1 MRKLFWFFLL
11 QIILI
16 STTVSAQK
24 SAIYTYDLK
33 DFDKAVAL
41 YNDKQYASAQHIFE
55 YIKDN
60 AQTEEVKS
68 DCAYYIANCAIRT
81 NQPNADALMEKFVT
95 DYPTSTKQ
103 NQAYIEVAQ
112 FFFEQGNYPK
122 ALLWFDKVDE
132 SYMSKSD
139 SDKFNF
145 QKGYSYF
152 TAKKKKEA
160 TTYFNK
166 VVNSPEFGS
175 QAKYY
180 LGFMAYEGDDYKEAT
195 KYFDEV
201 SGEEKYKEKL
211 SYYQADMNFKLG
223 NFQKAID
230 LGQKAMAKSNE
241 LEKSELNKIIGES
254 YFNLKQY
261 GKAIPFLEQYEGK
274 KGKWNNTD
282 FYQLGYAYYEQKEY
296 EKAISQFNKII
307 EGKDFVA
314 QNAYYHLGLSYL
326 NTGKKQE
333 ALNAFKNASE
343 MEFNG
348 QIQEDAALN
357 YAKLSYEIGNAYQTV
372 PGILLDFLKKYPN
385 NSNRAEVEKLLVDSY
400 ISSKNYKEALVLL
413 EKNKSAENKAAYQK
427 VLFYRGLELYNESNY
442 AEAGRMFKS
451 AISEQKTPEFTA
463 RATFWKAET
472 EYLSDDFQ
480 NALLSYKQFAGQAAA
495 KSTDEYKNINYN
507 IGYTYFK
514 LKEYDQAAN
523 SFQAQI
529 DTAPSDKSRLN
540 DSYLRL
546 GDCRFVT
553 SKYSA
558 ANEAY
563 AKAIA
568 AKGVDADYAQFQ
580 KAISYGFMSKNDK
593 KVEELNNFLQMYKK
607 SEYRDDALYE
617 LGNTYVAEKKNDQ
630 AIKTYDQLISEYKN
644 GSFTSKSILRQGLIY
659 YNSDRDDQALVKFK
673 KVAAE
678 FPKTPE
684 ALEAVSTA
692 RLIYVDSGKVDEYA
706 TWVRTLDFVSV
717 TDAELDND
725 TYDAAFKQ
733 YSQNN
738 GKQAITGFTGY
749 VSKFPSGLHTLE
761 ANFYLAQ
768 LLYTEGSEVKSTSNY
783 QYVVDQPRS
792 EFTEQSLNKLAQ
804 IYLKAKDCD
813 KAIPVLVRLDNES
826 DSPQNKN
833 FAQANLMK
841 CYYDKKDYDNSVISA
856 DKVLQNPKADAN
868 VKADAQI
875 IVARA
880 AMQTGDE
887 DKAKTAYAKLAST
900 SKGELAAEALY
911 YDAYFKTKE
920 GKFDASNVSVQ
931 KLAKNY
937 SGYKYYGAKSL
948 VLMAKNFYGLK
959 DSYQATYI
967 LDNVINNFTDFPDV
981 VEEAKKELSA
991 IKLEESKTNSSITK

>member
-1 MRKLFWFFLL
+1 MRKFSWFFLF

-33 DFDKAVAL
+33 DFDKALTL
-41 YNDKQYASAQHIFE
+41 YNDKQYASAQLIFE
-55 YIKDN
+55 HVKNN
-60 AQTEEVKS
+60 ATTEEVQS

-81 NQPNADALMEKFVT
+81 NKANADALMEKFVN

-112 FFFEQGNYPK
+112 FYFEQGNYPK
-122 ALLWFDKVDE
+122 ALQWFDKVDE

-152 TAKKKKEA
+152 NAKKKKEA

-230 LGQKAMAKSNE
+230 LGQTAMAKSNAI
-241 LEKSELNKIIGES
+241 EKSELNKIIGES

-343 MEFNG
+343 MEFNA
-348 QIQEDAALN
+348 QIQEDGALN

-385 NSNRAEVEKLLVDSY
+385 NSSKSEVEKLLVDSY
-400 ISSKNYKEALVLL
+400 ISSKNYKEALILL

-442 AEAGRMFKS
+442 SEAGKMFKS
-451 AISEQKTPEFTA
+451 AVSEQKTPEFTA

-472 EYLSDDFQ
+472 EYVTDDFQ
-480 NALLSYKQFAGQAAA
+480 NALLSYKQFAGLAAA

-529 DTAPSDKSRLN
+529 DNSKEDKVRLN

-546 GDCRFVT
+546 GDCRFV
-553 SKYSA
+553 SAKYA
-558 ANEAY
+558 QANEAY
-563 AKAIA
+563 AKAIE

-593 KVEELNNFLQMYKK
+593 KVDELNNFLQMYKK

-644 GSFTSKSILRQGLIY
+644 GSFTSKSILKQGLIY
-659 YNSDRDDQALVKFK
+659 YNSDRDEQALVKFK

-738 GKQAITGFTGY
+738 SKLAITGFMGY
-749 VSKFPSGLHTLE
+749 VNKFPSGMHSLE

-768 LLYTEGSEVKSTSNY
+768 LYYAEGSETKSVPNY
-783 QYVVDQPRS
+783 QYAIDQPRN
-792 EFTEQSLNKLAQ
+792 EFTEQSLNRLAQ
-804 IYLKAKDCD
+804 IFLKAKDCD
-813 KAIPVLVRLDNES
+813 KSIPVLTRLENEA
-826 DSPQNKN
+826 DFPQNKN

-841 CYYDKKDYDNSVISA
+841 CYYDKKDYSNSVIFA
-856 DKVLQNPKADAN
+856 DKVLQNPKADVN

-887 DKAKTAYAKLAST
+887 DKAKSAYAKLSAT

-937 SGYKYYGAKSL
+937 SAYKYYGAKSL

-967 LDNVINNFTDFPDV
+967 LDNVINNFTDYPDV

-991 IKLEESKTNSSITK
+991 IKLEESKTNSSINK

>member
-1 MRKLFWFFLL
+1 MRKLPWFFLL
-11 QIILI
+11 PIILF
-16 STTVSAQK
+16 STIVSAQK

-33 DFDKAVAL
+33 DFDKALAL
-41 YNDKQYASAQHIFE
+41 YNDKQYASAQLIFE
-55 YIKDN
+55 YVKNN
-60 AQTEEVKS
+60 ATTEEVQS

-81 NQPNADALMEKFVT
+81 NKVNADALMEKFVH

-112 FFFEQGNYPK
+112 YFFEQGNYPK
-122 ALLWFDKVDE
+122 ALQWFDKVDE

-152 TAKKKKEA
+152 SAKKKKEA

-166 VVNSPEFGS
+166 VVNSADFGS

-223 NFQKAID
+223 SFQKAID
-230 LGQKAMAKSNE
+230 LGQKAMSKSND

-261 GKAIPFLEQYEGK
+261 GKAIPFLEQYAGK

-314 QNAYYHLGLSYL
+314 QNAYYHLGLAYL

-343 MEFNG
+343 MDFNA

-385 NSNRAEVEKLLVDSY
+385 NSSRSEVEKLLVDSY
-400 ISSKNYKEALVLL
+400 ISSKNYKEALSLL
-413 EKNKSAENKAAYQK
+413 EKNRSAENKAAYQK
-427 VLFYRGLELYNESNY
+427 VLFYRGVELYNESNY
-442 AEAGRMFKS
+442 PEAGKMFKN
-451 AISEQKTPEFTA
+451 AVSEQKTPEFTA

-472 EYLSDDFQ
+472 EYMTDDFQ
-480 NALLSYKQFAGQAAA
+480 NALLSYKQFAGLAAA
-495 KSTDEYKNINYN
+495 KTTNEYKNINYN
-507 IGYTYFK
+507 IGYAYFK
-514 LKEYDQAAN
+514 QKEYDQAGN

-529 DTAPSDKSRLN
+529 DNSKEDKVRLN

-546 GDCRFVT
+546 GDCRFVS

-563 AKAIA
+563 SKAIE

-593 KVEELNNFLQMYKK
+593 KAEELSHFLQMYKK
-607 SEYRDDALYE
+607 SSYRDDALYE
-617 LGNTYVAEKKNDQ
+617 LGNTYVTEKKNDQ
-630 AIKTYDQLISEYKN
+630 ALKTYDQLISEFKN
-644 GSFTSKSILRQGLIY
+644 GSFTSKAILKQGLIY

-706 TWVRTLDFVSV
+706 TWVRTLDFVAV

-738 GKQAITGFTGY
+738 SKQAITGFTAY
-749 VSKFPSGLHTLE
+749 VSKFSKGMHALE

-768 LLYTEGSEVKSTSNY
+768 LYFAEGSETKSVANY
-783 QYVVDQPRS
+783 QYVTDQPRS
-792 EFTEQSLNKLAQ
+792 EFTEQSLSRLAQ
-804 IYLKAKDCD
+804 IFLKAKDCD
-813 KAIPVLVRLDNES
+813 QSIPVLVRLENEA
-826 DSPQNKN
+826 DFPQNKN

-841 CYYDKKDYDNSVISA
+841 CYYDKKDYDNAVVYA
-856 DKVLQNPKADAN
+856 DKVLQNTKADAN

-880 AMQTGDE
+880 AMQTGNE
-887 DKAKTAYAKLAST
+887 DKAKTAYAKLSAT

-920 GKFDASNVSVQ
+920 GKFEASNGSVQ

-937 SGYKYYGAKSL
+937 SAYKYYGAKSL

-967 LDNVINNFTDFPDV
+967 LDNVINNFTDYPDV
-981 VEEAKKELSA
+981 VEEAKTELSA
-991 IKLEESKTNSSITK
+991 IKLEEAKTNSSINK

>member
-1 MRKLFWFFLL
+1 MRKLSWFFLL

-33 DFDKAVAL
+33 DFDKALAL

-55 YIKDN
+55 YVKN
-60 AQTEEVKS
+60 HATTEEVQS

-81 NQPNADALMEKFVT
+81 NQANADALMEKFVS

-122 ALLWFDKVDE
+122 ALQWFDKVDE
-132 SYMSKSD
+132 SYMSKAD

-152 TAKKKKEA
+152 NAKKKKEA

-261 GKAIPFLEQYEGK
+261 GKAIPFLEQYAGK

-343 MEFNG
+343 MEFNA

-385 NSNRAEVEKLLVDSY
+385 NSSKAEVEKLLVDSY
-400 ISSKNYKEALVLL
+400 ISSKNYKEALILL
-413 EKNKSAENKAAYQK
+413 EKNRSAENKAAYQK

-442 AEAGRMFKS
+442 AEAGKMFKS
-451 AISEQKTPEFTA
+451 AVSEQKTPEFTA

-472 EYLSDDFQ
+472 EYLSEDFQ
-480 NALLSYKQFAGQAAA
+480 NALLTYKQFAGQAAA
-495 KSTDEYKNINYN
+495 KSTEEYKNINYN

-529 DTAPSDKSRLN
+529 DNAPADKSRLN

-617 LGNTYVAEKKNDQ
+617 LANTYVAEKKNDQ

-644 GSFTSKSILRQGLIY
+644 GSFTSKSILKQGLIY
-659 YNSDRDDQALVKFK
+659 YNSDRDEQALVKFK

-738 GKQAITGFTGY
+738 SKQAITGFSGY
-749 VSKFPSGLHTLE
+749 VSKFPSGLHALE

-768 LLYTEGSEVKSTSNY
+768 LLYAEGSEVKSIASY
-783 QYVVDQPRS
+783 QYVIDQPRN

-813 KAIPVLVRLDNES
+813 KSIPVLVRLENES
-826 DSPQNKN
+826 DSAQNKN

-841 CYYDKKDYDNSVISA
+841 CYYDKKDYNNAVISA

-887 DKAKTAYAKLAST
+887 DKAKTAYAKLSTT

-911 YDAYFKTKE
+911 YDA
-920 GKFDASNVSVQ
+920 
-931 KLAKNY
+931 
-937 SGYKYYGAKSL
+937 
-948 VLMAKNFYGLK
+948 
-959 DSYQATYI
+959 
-967 LDNVINNFTDFPDV
+967 
-981 VEEAKKELSA
+981 
-991 IKLEESKTNSSITK
+991 

>member
-1 MRKLFWFFLL
+1 MRKLSWFFLL
-11 QIILI
+11 PIILF
-16 STTVSAQK
+16 STIVSAQK

-33 DFDKAVAL
+33 DFDKALAL
-41 YNDKQYASAQHIFE
+41 YNDKQYASAQLIFE
-55 YIKDN
+55 HVKNN
-60 AQTEEVKS
+60 ATTEEVQS

-81 NQPNADALMEKFVT
+81 NKANADALMEKFVN

-122 ALLWFDKVDE
+122 ALQWFDKVDE

-152 TAKKKKEA
+152 SAKKKKEA
-160 TTYFNK
+160 VTYFNK

-230 LGQKAMAKSNE
+230 LGQTAMAKSNA

-261 GKAIPFLEQYEGK
+261 GKAIPFLEQYAGK

-282 FYQLGYAYYEQKEY
+282 FYQLGYAYYEQKDF

-343 MEFNG
+343 MDFNA

-357 YAKLSYEIGNAYQTV
+357 YAKVSYDIGNAYQTV
-372 PGILLDFLKKYPN
+372 PGVLLDFLKKYPN
-385 NSNRAEVEKLLVDSY
+385 NSSRSEIEKLLVDSY
-400 ISSKNYKEALVLL
+400 ISTKNYKEALSLL
-413 EKNKSAENKAAYQK
+413 EKNRSAENKAAYQK
-427 VLFYRGLELYNESNY
+427 VLFYRGVELFNESNY
-442 AEAGRMFKS
+442 TEAGKMFKN

-472 EYLSDDFQ
+472 EYVSDDFS
-480 NALLSYKQFAGQAAA
+480 NALLTYKQFAGLAAA
-495 KSTDEYKNINYN
+495 KTTDEYKNINYN

-514 LKEYDQAAN
+514 LKEYDQAGN

-529 DTAPSDKSRLN
+529 DNSKEDKVRLN

-546 GDCRFVT
+546 GDCRFVNA
-553 SKYSA
+553 KYSA

-563 AKAIA
+563 AKAIE

-593 KVEELNNFLQMYKK
+593 KVDELNNFLQMYKK
-607 SEYRDDALYE
+607 SSYRDDALYE

-644 GSFTSKSILRQGLIY
+644 GSFTSKAILKQGLIY

-706 TWVRTLDFVSV
+706 TWVRTLDFVAV

-725 TYDAAFKQ
+725 TYDAAYKQ

-738 GKQAITGFTGY
+738 SKQAITGFTGY
-749 VSKFPSGLHTLE
+749 INKFPKGMHALE

-768 LLYTEGSEVKSTSNY
+768 LSYAEGSETKSVANY
-783 QYVVDQPRS
+783 QYVTDQPRN
-792 EFTEQSLNKLAQ
+792 EFTEQSLTRLGQ

-813 KAIPVLVRLDNES
+813 KSIPVLTRLENEA
-826 DSPQNKN
+826 DFPQNKS

-841 CYYDKKDYDNSVISA
+841 CYYDKKDYDNSVIFA

-875 IVARA
+875 IVAHA

-887 DKAKTAYAKLAST
+887 DKAKAAYAKLSAT

-937 SGYKYYGAKSL
+937 SAYKYYGAKSL

-967 LDNVINNFTDFPDV
+967 LDNVINNFTDYQDV

>member
-1 MRKLFWFFLL
+1 MPITL
-11 QIILI
+11 
-16 STTVSAQK
+16 
-24 SAIYTYDLK
+24 
-33 DFDKAVAL
+33 
-41 YNDKQYASAQHIFE
+41 
-55 YIKDN
+55 
-60 AQTEEVKS
+60 
-68 DCAYYIANCAIRT
+68 
-81 NQPNADALMEKFVT
+81 
-95 DYPTSTKQ
+95 
-103 NQAYIEVAQ
+103 
-112 FFFEQGNYPK
+112 
-122 ALLWFDKVDE
+122 
-132 SYMSKSD
+132 
-139 SDKFNF
+139 
-145 QKGYSYF
+145 
-152 TAKKKKEA
+152 
-160 TTYFNK
+160 
-166 VVNSPEFGS
+166 
-175 QAKYY
+175 
-180 LGFMAYEGDDYKEAT
+180 
-195 KYFDEV
+195 
-201 SGEEKYKEKL
+201 
-211 SYYQADMNFKLG
+211 NFK
-223 NFQKAID
+223 
-230 LGQKAMAKSNE
+230 
-241 LEKSELNKIIGES
+241 
-254 YFNLKQY
+254 
-261 GKAIPFLEQYEGK
+261 
-274 KGKWNNTD
+274 
-282 FYQLGYAYYEQKEY
+282 
-296 EKAISQFNKII
+296 
-307 EGKDFVA
+307 
-314 QNAYYHLGLSYL
+314 
-326 NTGKKQE
+326 
-333 ALNAFKNASE
+333 
-343 MEFNG
+343 
-348 QIQEDAALN
+348 
-357 YAKLSYEIGNAYQTV
+357 
-372 PGILLDFLKKYPN
+372 
-385 NSNRAEVEKLLVDSY
+385 
-400 ISSKNYKEALVLL
+400 
-413 EKNKSAENKAAYQK
+413 
-427 VLFYRGLELYNESNY
+427 
-442 AEAGRMFKS
+442 
-451 AISEQKTPEFTA
+451 
-463 RATFWKAET
+463 
-472 EYLSDDFQ
+472 
-480 NALLSYKQFAGQAAA
+480 
-495 KSTDEYKNINYN
+495 
-507 IGYTYFK
+507 
-514 LKEYDQAAN
+514 
-523 SFQAQI
+523 
-529 DTAPSDKSRLN
+529 
-540 DSYLRL
+540 
-546 GDCRFVT
+546 
-553 SKYSA
+553 
-558 ANEAY
+558 
-563 AKAIA
+563 
-568 AKGVDADYAQFQ
+568 

-644 GSFTSKSILRQGLIY
+644 GSFTSKSILKQGLIY
-659 YNSDRDDQALVKFK
+659 YNSDRDEQALVKFK

-738 GKQAITGFTGY
+738 SKQAITGFTGY
-749 VSKFPSGLHTLE
+749 ISKFSSGLHALE

-768 LLYTEGSEVKSTSNY
+768 LLYAEGSEVKSVASY
-783 QYVVDQPRS
+783 QYVIDQPRN
-792 EFTEQSLNKLAQ
+792 EFTEQSLNRLAQ

-813 KAIPVLVRLDNES
+813 KSIPVLVRLENEA
-826 DSPQNKN
+826 DFPQNKN

>member
-1 MRKLFWFFLL
+1 MHKLSWLFLMPFVFF
-11 QIILI
+11 
-16 STTVSAQK
+16 SAMVSAQK
-24 SAIYTYDLK
+24 SAIYTYELK
-33 DFDKAVAL
+33 DFDKALAL

-55 YIKDN
+55 SVKN
-60 AQTEEVKS
+60 QAVTEEVKS

-81 NQPNADALMEKFVT
+81 NQANADELMEKFVE

-103 NQAYIEVAQ
+103 NQAYIEVAH

-122 ALLWFDKVDE
+122 ALQWFDRVDE
-132 SYMSKSD
+132 SYMSRSD
-139 SDKFNF
+139 LDKFNF

-152 TAKKKKEA
+152 NAKKKNEA
-160 TTYFNK
+160 SVYFNK

-211 SYYQADMNFKLG
+211 SYFQADMNFKLG

-230 LGQKAMAKSNE
+230 LGQAAMAKSNA

-261 GKAIPFLEQYEGK
+261 GKAIPFLELYSGK

-282 FYQLGYAYYEQKEY
+282 FYQLGYAYYQQKEY

-314 QNAYYHLGLSYL
+314 QNAYYHLGLAYL

-343 MEFNG
+343 MDFNA

-357 YAKLSYEIGNAYQTV
+357 YAKLSYEIGNAYQTI

-385 NSNRAEVEKLLVDSY
+385 NSSRSEIEKLLVDSY
-400 ISSKNYKEALVLL
+400 ISSKNYKEALALL
-413 EKNKSAENKAAYQK
+413 EKNRTPENKLAYQK
-427 VLFYRGLELYNESNY
+427 VLYYRGVELYNESNY
-442 AEAGRMFKS
+442 SEALKMFSS
-451 AISEQKTPEFTA
+451 AAKEQKDADFTA
-463 RATFWKAET
+463 RATFWKAES
-472 EYLSDDFQ
+472 EYVTDDFQ
-480 NALLSYKQFAGQAAA
+480 NALLSYKQFAGSAGA
-495 KSTDEYKNINYN
+495 KTTDEYKNINYN

-514 LKEYDQAAN
+514 LKEYEQAAN

-529 DTAPSDKSRLN
+529 DNSKGDKIRLN

-546 GDCRFVT
+546 ADCRFVT
-553 SKYSA
+553 SKYSQA
-558 ANEAY
+558 MEAY
-563 AKAIA
+563 SKVMASKS
-568 AKGVDADYAQFQ
+568 VDADYAQFQ
-580 KAISYGFMSKNDK
+580 KALSYGFISRNDK
-593 KVEELNNFLQMYKK
+593 KIDELKNFLLMYKK
-607 SEYRDDALYE
+607 SEYRDDVLFE
-617 LGNTYVAEKKNDQ
+617 LANTYVVDKKNDL

-659 YNSDRDDQALVKFK
+659 YNSDRNELALVKFK
-673 KVAAE
+673 KVTAE

-706 TWVRTLDFVSV
+706 AWVRTLDFVSV
-717 TDAELDND
+717 TDVDLDND
-725 TYDAAFKQ
+725 TYEAAFKQ

-738 GKQAITGFTGY
+738 SKQAISGFTGY
-749 VSKFPSGLHTLE
+749 VSTFPSGMHSLQ

-768 LLYTEGSEVKSTSNY
+768 LLYAEGSETKAIPNY
-783 QYVVDQPRS
+783 QYVTVQPRN
-792 EFTEQSLNKLAQ
+792 EFTEQSLTRLSQ

-813 KAIPVLVRLDNES
+813 KTIPVLQRLENEA
-826 DSPQNKN
+826 DYPQNKS

-841 CYYDKKDYDNSVISA
+841 CYYDKKDYNNSVLYA
-856 DKVLQNPKADAN
+856 DKILESAKADSN
-868 VKADAQI
+868 VKSDAQI

-887 DKAKTAYAKLAST
+887 EKAKAAYAKLSTT

-920 GKFDASNVSVQ
+920 GKFDASNTAVQ

-967 LDNVINNFTDFPDV
+967 LDNVINNFADYPDV

>member
-1 MRKLFWFFLL
+1 MRKFSWFFLL

-16 STTVSAQK
+16 SATVSAQK

-33 DFDKAVAL
+33 DFDKALAL
-41 YNDKQYASAQHIFE
+41 YNDKQYASAQLIFQSV
-55 YIKDN
+55 KNN
-60 AQTEEVKS
+60 ATTEEVQA

-81 NQPNADALMEKFVT
+81 NKPNADALMEKFVE

-112 FFFEQGNYPK
+112 YFFEQGNYPK
-122 ALLWFDKVDE
+122 ALQWFDKVDE
-132 SYMSKSD
+132 SYMSKAD

-166 VVNSPEFGS
+166 VVNSPVYGS

-211 SYYQADMNFKLG
+211 SYFQADMNFKLG

-230 LGQKAMAKSNE
+230 LGQAAMSKSNE

-261 GKAIPFLEQYEGK
+261 GKAIPYLEQYAGR

-296 EKAISQFNKII
+296 DKAISQFNKII

-314 QNAYYHLGLSYL
+314 QNAYYHLGLAYL

-343 MEFNG
+343 MDFNA

-372 PGILLDFLKKYPN
+372 PGVLLDFLKKYPN
-385 NSNRAEVEKLLVDSY
+385 NSSRAEVEKLLVDSY
-400 ISSKNYKEALVLL
+400 ISSKNYKEALALL
-413 EKNKSAENKAAYQK
+413 EKNRSAENKAAYQK

-442 AEAGRMFKS
+442 TEAGKMFKS
-451 AISEQKTPEFTA
+451 AVSEQKTPEFTA

-472 EYLSDDFQ
+472 EYVTDDFQ
-480 NALLSYKQFAGQAAA
+480 NALLSYKQFAGMAAA
-495 KSTDEYKNINYN
+495 KTTDEYKNINYN

-514 LKEYDQAAN
+514 LKEYDQAGN

-529 DTAPSDKSRLN
+529 DNAKGDKVRLN

-546 GDCRFVT
+546 GDCRFV
-553 SKYSA
+553 SAKYTQ

-563 AKAIA
+563 AKAIEA
-568 AKGVDADYAQFQ
+568 RGDDADYAQFQ
-580 KAISYGFMSKNDK
+580 KAISYGFMSKNEQK
-593 KVEELNNFLQMYKK
+593 ISELNNFLQMYKK

-617 LGNTYVAEKKNDQ
+617 LGNTYVAEKKNDL

-644 GSFTSKSILRQGLIY
+644 GLFSSRAILKQGLIY

-706 TWVRTLDFVSV
+706 TWVRTLDFVAV

-738 GKQAITGFTGY
+738 NKQAITGFAGY
-749 VSKFPSGLHTLE
+749 VSKFPAGLHALE

-768 LLYTEGSEVKSTSNY
+768 LTYAEGSETKSVANY
-783 QYVVDQPRS
+783 QYVIAQPRN
-792 EFTEQSLNKLAQ
+792 EFTDQSLTKLAQ
-804 IYLKAKDCD
+804 IFLKAKDCD
-813 KAIPVLVRLDNES
+813 KAIPVLTRLENEA
-826 DSPQNKN
+826 DSPSNKS

-841 CYYDKKDYDNSVISA
+841 CYYDKKDYDNSVTYA
-856 DKVLQNPKADAN
+856 DKVLQNAKADAN

-880 AMQTGDE
+880 AMQTGNE
-887 DKAKTAYAKLAST
+887 EKAKTAYAKLLTT

-937 SGYKYYGAKSL
+937 SAYKYYGAKSL

-967 LDNVINNFTDFPDV
+967 LDNVINNFTDYPDV

>member
-1 MRKLFWFFLL
+1 MRKLSWFFLIPFVL
-11 QIILI
+11 F
-16 STTVSAQK
+16 SAMVSAQK

-33 DFDKAVAL
+33 DFDKALAL

-55 YIKDN
+55 YVKN
-60 AQTEEVKS
+60 QAATEEVKS

-81 NQPNADALMEKFVT
+81 NQVNADELMEKFVE

-103 NQAYIEVAQ
+103 NQAYIEVAH

-122 ALLWFDKVDE
+122 ALQWFDRVDE
-132 SYMSKSD
+132 SYMSRSD
-139 SDKFNF
+139 QDKFNF

-152 TAKKKKEA
+152 NAKKQKEA
-160 TTYFNK
+160 TIYFNK

-211 SYYQADMNFKLG
+211 SYFQADMNFKLG
-223 NFQKAID
+223 SFQKAID
-230 LGQKAMAKSNE
+230 LGQAAMAKSNA

-261 GKAIPFLEQYEGK
+261 GKAIPYLEQYAGR

-314 QNAYYHLGLSYL
+314 QNAYYHLGLAYL

-343 MEFNG
+343 MNFNA

-357 YAKLSYEIGNAYQTV
+357 YAKLSYEIGNQYQTV

-385 NSNRAEVEKLLVDSY
+385 NSSRAEVEKLLVDSY

-413 EKNKSAENKAAYQK
+413 EKNRTPENKLAYQK
-427 VLFYRGLELYNESNY
+427 VLFYRGVELYNESNY
-442 AEAGRMFKS
+442 AEALKMFTGAVK
-451 AISEQKTPEFTA
+451 EQKDPDFTA
-463 RATFWKAET
+463 RATFWKAES
-472 EYLSDDFQ
+472 EYVTDDFQ
-480 NALLSYKQFAGQAAA
+480 NALLSYRQFTGLDTA
-495 KSTDEYKNINYN
+495 KTTEEYKNINYN

-529 DTAPSDKSRLN
+529 DNSKTDKIRLN

-553 SKYSA
+553 SKYSQA
-558 ANEAY
+558 MEAY
-563 AKAIA
+563 TKVMDT
-568 AKGVDADYAQFQ
+568 KGVDADYAQFQ
-580 KAISYGFMSKNDK
+580 KALSYGFISRKDK
-593 KVEELNNFLQMYKK
+593 KIDELKNFLLMYKK
-607 SEYRDDALYE
+607 SEYRDDVLFE
-617 LGNTYVAEKKNDQ
+617 LANTYVADKKDDL

-659 YNSDRDDQALVKFK
+659 YNSDRNELALVKLK

-717 TDAELDND
+717 TDVDLDND
-725 TYDAAFKQ
+725 TYEAAFKQ
-733 YSQNN
+733 YSENN
-738 GKQAITGFTGY
+738 NKQAIGGFTGY
-749 VSKFPSGLHTLE
+749 VSKFPSGMHSLN

-768 LLYTEGSEVKSTSNY
+768 LLYAEGSEAKSVVNY
-783 QYVVDQPRS
+783 QYVIDQPRN
-792 EFTEQSLNKLAQ
+792 EFTEQALTRLSQ
-804 IYLKAKDCD
+804 IFLKVKDCD
-813 KAIPVLVRLDNES
+813 NSIPVMVRLENEA
-826 DSPQNKN
+826 DYPQNKS

-841 CYYDKKDYDNSVISA
+841 CYYDKKDYDKSVVYA
-856 DKVLQNPKADAN
+856 DKVLGNAKSDAN
-868 VKADAQI
+868 VKSDAQI

-880 AMQTGDE
+880 AMQTGNQ
-887 DKAKTAYAKLAST
+887 DKAKAAYAKLSTT

-920 GKFDASNVSVQ
+920 GKYDASNAVVQ

-967 LDNVINNFTDFPDV
+967 LDNVINNFTDYPDV
-981 VEEAKKELSA
+981 VEEAKRELSA

>member
-1 MRKLFWFFLL
+1 MRKLSWFFLF

-16 STTVSAQK
+16 STTISAQK

-33 DFDKAVAL
+33 DFDKALAL

-55 YIKDN
+55 YVKN
-60 AQTEEVKS
+60 HAETEEVKS

-81 NQPNADALMEKFVT
+81 NQVNADELMAKFVD

-112 FFFEQGNYPK
+112 YFFEQGNYPK
-122 ALLWFDKVDE
+122 ALQWFDKVDE

-166 VVNSPEFGS
+166 VVNSPVFGS

-241 LEKSELNKIIGES
+241 IEKSELNKIIGES

-261 GKAIPFLEQYEGK
+261 DKVIPFLEQYAGK
-274 KGKWNNTD
+274 KGKWSNTD
-282 FYQLGYAYYEQKEY
+282 FYQLGYAYYEQKNY

-343 MEFNG
+343 MDFNA

-357 YAKLSYEIGNAYQTV
+357 YAKVSYDIGNAYQTV
-372 PGILLDFLKKYPN
+372 PGVLLDFLKKYPN
-385 NSNRAEVEKLLVDSY
+385 NSSRAEVEKLLVDSY
-400 ISSKNYKEALVLL
+400 ISTKNYKEALALL
-413 EKNKSAENKAAYQK
+413 EKNRTAENKAAYQK
-427 VLFYRGLELYNESNY
+427 VLFYRGVELFNESNY
-442 AEAGRMFKS
+442 AEAAKMFKN

-472 EYLSDDFQ
+472 EYVTDDFQ
-480 NALLSYKQFAGQAAA
+480 NALLTYKQFAGLAAA
-495 KSTDEYKNINYN
+495 KSTAEYKNINYN

-529 DTAPSDKSRLN
+529 DNSKEDKVRLN

-546 GDCRFVT
+546 GDSRFVT
-553 SKYSA
+553 SKYA
-558 ANEAY
+558 QANEAY
-563 AKAIA
+563 GKAID

-580 KAISYGFMSKNDK
+580 KALSYGFMSKNDQK
-593 KVEELNNFLQMYKK
+593 IAELNNFLKMYKK

-617 LGNTYVAEKKNDQ
+617 LGNTYVADKKNDL
-630 AIKTYDQLISEYKN
+630 AIKTFDQLISEYKN
-644 GSFTSKSILRQGLIY
+644 GSFTSKSILKQGLIY
-659 YNSDRDDQALVKFK
+659 YNSDRDEQALTKFK

-717 TDAELDND
+717 SDAELDND

-733 YSQNN
+733 YSQSNN
-738 GKQAITGFTGY
+738 KAAITGFAGY
-749 VSKFPSGLHTLE
+749 VSKFPTGLHALE

-768 LLYTEGSEVKSTSNY
+768 LTYAEGSETKAATNY
-783 QYVVDQPRS
+783 QYVIDQPRS
-792 EFTEQSLNKLAQ
+792 EFTEQSLSRLAQ

-813 KAIPVLVRLDNES
+813 KSIPVLVRLENEA
-826 DSPQNKN
+826 DFPQNKS

-841 CYYDKKDYDNSVISA
+841 CYYDKKDYNNSVVYA
-856 DKVLQNPKADAN
+856 DKVLQNAKADAN

-887 DKAKTAYAKLAST
+887 EKAKTAYAKLSAT

-937 SGYKYYGAKSL
+937 SAYKYYGAKGL

-991 IKLEESKTNSSITK
+991 IKMEESKTNSSINK

>member
-1 MRKLFWFFLL
+1 MRKLSWFFLL
-11 QIILI
+11 QIVLF
-16 STTVSAQK
+16 STIVSAQK

-33 DFDKAVAL
+33 DFDKALAL

-55 YIKDN
+55 YVKNN
-60 AQTEEVKS
+60 ATTEEVKS

-81 NQPNADALMEKFVT
+81 NQPNADALMEKFVEE
-95 DYPTSTKQ
+95 YPTSTKQ
-103 NQAYIEVAQ
+103 NQAYIEVAH

-122 ALLWFDKVDE
+122 ALQWFDKVDE

-139 SDKFNF
+139 LDKFNF

-152 TAKKKKEA
+152 NAKKKNEA

-211 SYYQADMNFKLG
+211 SYFQADMNFKLG

-230 LGQKAMAKSNE
+230 LGQAAMSKSNE

-261 GKAIPFLEQYEGK
+261 GKAIPYLEQYAGR

-343 MEFNG
+343 MDFNA

-357 YAKLSYEIGNAYQTV
+357 YAKLSYDIGNAYQTV

-385 NSNRAEVEKLLVDSY
+385 NSSRSEVEKLLVDSY

-413 EKNKSAENKAAYQK
+413 EKNRTPENKLAYQK
-427 VLFYRGLELYNESNY
+427 VLFYRGLELYNDTNY
-442 AEAGRMFKS
+442 TEALKMFNS
-451 AISEQKTPEFTA
+451 AVKEQKDPDFTA
-463 RATFWKAET
+463 RATFWKAES
-472 EYLSDDFQ
+472 EYVTDDFQ
-480 NALLSYKQFAGQAAA
+480 SALISYKQFAGLAAA
-495 KSTDEYKNINYN
+495 KATDEYKNINYN
-507 IGYTYFK
+507 IAYTYFK
-514 LKEYDQAAN
+514 LKEYDQAGN
-523 SFQAQI
+523 YFQAQI
-529 DTAPSDKSRLN
+529 DNSKQDKARLN

-546 GDCRFVT
+546 GDCRFVNA
-553 SKYSA
+553 KYGPA
-558 ANEAY
+558 MEAY
-563 AKAIA
+563 AKAMDT
-568 AKGVDADYAQFQ
+568 KGVDADYAQYQ
-580 KAISYGFMSKNDK
+580 KALSYGFMSRNDK
-593 KVEELNNFLQMYKK
+593 KTEELNNFLQMYKK
-607 SEYRDDALYE
+607 SSYRDDALYE
-617 LGNTYVAEKKNDQ
+617 LGNTYVAQKKNDQ
-630 AIKTYDQLISEYKN
+630 AIKTYDQLIAEYKN
-644 GSFTSKSILRQGLIY
+644 GPFTSKSILKQGLIY
-659 YNSDRDDQALVKFK
+659 YNTDRDDQALVKFK

-706 TWVRTLDFVSV
+706 SWVRTLDFVAV

-725 TYDAAFKQ
+725 TYEGAFKQ

-738 GKQAITGFTGY
+738 SKVAITGFTGY
-749 VSKFPSGLHTLE
+749 ISKFPTGIHALE
-761 ANFYLAQ
+761 ANYYLAQ
-768 LLYTEGSEVKSTSNY
+768 LYYTEGSETKAAANY
-783 QYVVDQPRS
+783 QYVIDQPRN

-804 IYLKAKDCD
+804 IFLKAKDCD
-813 KAIPVLVRLDNES
+813 KAVPVLVRLSEES
-826 DSPQNKN
+826 DSAQNQN

-841 CYYDKKDYDNSVISA
+841 CYYDKKDYNNSVIYA
-856 DKVLQNPKADAN
+856 DKILQNQKADAN

-880 AMQTGDE
+880 AMQTGNE
-887 DKAKTAYAKLAST
+887 EKAKAAYAKLLAT

-920 GKFDASNVSVQ
+920 GKYDASNVAVQ

-937 SGYKYYGAKSL
+937 SAYKYYGAKSL

-967 LDNVINNFTDFPDV
+967 LDNVINNFTDYPDV
-981 VEEAKKELSA
+981 VEEARKELSA
-991 IKLEESKTNSSITK
+991 IKMEESKTNSSINK

>member
-11 QIILI
+11 QIILF

-33 DFDKAVAL
+33 DFDKALAL
-41 YNDKQYASAQHIFE
+41 YNDKQYASAQLIFE
-55 YIKDN
+55 HVKN
-60 AQTEEVKS
+60 EAKTEEVQS

-81 NQPNADALMEKFVT
+81 NKANADALMEKFVN

-122 ALLWFDKVDE
+122 ALQWFDKVDE

-152 TAKKKKEA
+152 NAKKKKEA

-166 VVNSPEFGS
+166 VVNSPVFGS

-223 NFQKAID
+223 SFQKAID
-230 LGQKAMAKSNE
+230 VGQKAMTKSNDI
-241 LEKSELNKIIGES
+241 EKSELNKIIGES

-261 GKAIPFLEQYEGK
+261 GKAIPYLEQYAGK

-314 QNAYYHLGLSYL
+314 QNAYYHLGLAYL

-343 MEFNG
+343 MDFNAL
-348 QIQEDAALN
+348 IQEDAALN

-372 PGILLDFLKKYPN
+372 PAILLDFLKKYPN
-385 NSNRAEVEKLLVDSY
+385 NSSRSEVEKLLVDSY
-400 ISSKNYKEALVLL
+400 ISTKNYKEALVLL
-413 EKNKSAENKAAYQK
+413 EKNRSAENKAAYQK
-427 VLFYRGLELYNESNY
+427 VLFYRGLELYNDSNY
-442 AEAGRMFKS
+442 TDAAKMFKS
-451 AISEQKTPEFTA
+451 AVSEQKTPEFTA

-472 EYLSDDFQ
+472 EYVTDDFK

-495 KSTDEYKNINYN
+495 KTTNEYKNINYN

-514 LKEYDQAAN
+514 LKEYDSAAT

-529 DTAPSDKSRLN
+529 DNAKDDKVRLN

-546 GDCRFVT
+546 GDCRFVNA
-553 SKYSA
+553 KYSA

-563 AKAIA
+563 AKAIES
-568 AKGVDADYAQFQ
+568 KGVDADYAQFQ
-580 KAISYGFMSKNDK
+580 KAISYGFMGKNDK
-593 KVEELNNFLQMYKK
+593 KADELNNFLAMYKK

-617 LGNTYVAEKKNDQ
+617 LGNTYATEKKNDL

-644 GSFTSKSILRQGLIY
+644 GSFTSKAILKQGLIY
-659 YNSDRDDQALVKFK
+659 YNSDRDEQALVKFK

-706 TWVRTLDFVSV
+706 TWVRTLDFVAV

-738 GKQAITGFTGY
+738 SKQAITGFTGY
-749 VSKFPSGLHTLE
+749 VNKFPKGLHALE

-768 LLYTEGSEVKSTSNY
+768 LYFVEGSETKSVGNY
-783 QYVVDQPRS
+783 EYVIDQPRS
-792 EFTEQSLNKLAQ
+792 EFTEQSLMKLAQ
-804 IYLKAKDCD
+804 IFLKAKDCD
-813 KAIPVLVRLDNES
+813 KSIPVLKRLDDES
-826 DSPQNKN
+826 DAVQNKS

-841 CYYDKKDYDNSVISA
+841 CYYDKKDYDNSVIYA
-856 DKVLQNPKADAN
+856 DKVLLNAKADVN

-880 AMQTGDE
+880 AMQTGNE
-887 DKAKTAYAKLAST
+887 DKAKAAYAKLSTT

-937 SGYKYYGAKSL
+937 SAYKYYGAKSL
-948 VLMAKNFYGLK
+948 ILMAKNFYGLK

-967 LDNVINNFTDFPDV
+967 LDNVINNFTDYPDV

-991 IKLEESKTNSSITK
+991 IKLEESKTNSSINK

>member
-1 MRKLFWFFLL
+1 MRKLSWFFLL
-11 QIILI
+11 PIILF
-16 STTVSAQK
+16 STIVSAQK

-33 DFDKAVAL
+33 EFDKALAL
-41 YNDKQYASAQHIFE
+41 YNDKQYASAQIIFE
-55 YIKDN
+55 HVKNN
-60 AQTEEVKS
+60 ATTEEVQS

-81 NQPNADALMEKFVT
+81 NKANADALMEKFVT

-122 ALLWFDKVDE
+122 ALQWFDKVDE

-145 QKGYSYF
+145 QKGYAYF
-152 TAKKKKEA
+152 NAKKKKEA

-261 GKAIPFLEQYEGK
+261 DKAIPFLEQYAGK
-274 KGKWNNTD
+274 KGKWSNTD
-282 FYQLGYAYYEQKEY
+282 FYQLGYAYYEKKEY

-314 QNAYYHLGLSYL
+314 QNAYYHLGLAYL

-343 MEFNG
+343 MDFNA

-357 YAKLSYEIGNAYQTV
+357 YAKVSYDIGNAYQTV
-372 PGILLDFLKKYPN
+372 PAILLDFLKKYPN
-385 NSNRAEVEKLLVDSY
+385 NSSRSEVEKLLVDSY
-400 ISSKNYKEALVLL
+400 ISTKNYKEALTLL
-413 EKNKSAENKAAYQK
+413 EKNRSAENKAAYQK

-442 AEAGRMFKS
+442 QEAGKMFKS

-472 EYLSDDFQ
+472 EYVTADFQ
-480 NALLSYKQFAGQAAA
+480 NALLSYKQFAGLAAA
-495 KSTDEYKNINYN
+495 KGTEEYKNINYN

-514 LKEYDQAAN
+514 LKEYDQAGN

-529 DTAPSDKSRLN
+529 DNSKEDKVRLN

-553 SKYSA
+553 SKYTA

-563 AKAIA
+563 AKAIEA
-568 AKGVDADYAQFQ
+568 RGVDADYAQFQ

-593 KVEELNNFLQMYKK
+593 KIDELNNFLQMYKK

-617 LGNTYVAEKKNDQ
+617 LGNTYVAQKKNDQ
-630 AIKTYDQLISEYKN
+630 ALKTYDQLISEYKN
-644 GSFTSKSILRQGLIY
+644 GAFTSKSILKQGLIY
-659 YNSDRDDQALVKFK
+659 YNSDRDALALTKFK

-706 TWVRTLDFVSV
+706 TWVRTLDFVAV

-738 GKQAITGFTGY
+738 NKLAITGFAGY
-749 VSKFPSGLHTLE
+749 INKFQTGLHSLE
-761 ANFYLAQ
+761 ANYYLAQ
-768 LLYTEGSEVKSTSNY
+768 LYYAEGSETKSVTNY
-783 QYVVDQPRS
+783 QYVIDQPRS
-792 EFTEQSLNKLAQ
+792 EFTEQSLMKLAQ

-813 KAIPVLVRLDNES
+813 KSIPVLKRLDDEA
-826 DSPQNKN
+826 DAVQNKS

-841 CYYDKKDYDNSVISA
+841 CYYDKKDYDNSVTYA

-887 DKAKTAYAKLAST
+887 DKAKAAYAKLSTT

-937 SGYKYYGAKSL
+937 SAYKYYGAKSL

-967 LDNVINNFTDFPDV
+967 LDNVINNFTDYPDV
-981 VEEAKKELSA
+981 VEEAKKELAA
-991 IKLEESKTNSSITK
+991 IKAEESKTNSSINK

>member
-1 MRKLFWFFLL
+1 MRKLSWFFLL
-11 QIILI
+11 PIILF
-16 STTVSAQK
+16 STIVSAQK

-33 DFDKAVAL
+33 DFDKALAL
-41 YNDKQYASAQHIFE
+41 YNDKQYASAQLIFE
-55 YIKDN
+55 HVKNN
-60 AQTEEVKS
+60 ATTEEVQS

-81 NQPNADALMEKFVT
+81 NKANADALMEKFVN

-122 ALLWFDKVDE
+122 ALQWFDKVDE

-152 TAKKKKEA
+152 NAKKKKEA
-160 TTYFNK
+160 VTYFNK

-230 LGQKAMAKSNE
+230 LGQTAMAKSNA

-261 GKAIPFLEQYEGK
+261 GKAIPFLEQYAGK

-282 FYQLGYAYYEQKEY
+282 FYQLGYAYYEQKDF

-343 MEFNG
+343 MDFNA

-357 YAKLSYEIGNAYQTV
+357 YAKVSYDIGNAYQTV
-372 PGILLDFLKKYPN
+372 PGVLLDFLKKYPN
-385 NSNRAEVEKLLVDSY
+385 NSSRSEIEKLLVDSY
-400 ISSKNYKEALVLL
+400 ISTKNYKEALSLL
-413 EKNKSAENKAAYQK
+413 EKNRSAENKAAYQK
-427 VLFYRGLELYNESNY
+427 VLFYRGVELFNESNY
-442 AEAGRMFKS
+442 TEAGKMFKN

-472 EYLSDDFQ
+472 EYVSDDFS
-480 NALLSYKQFAGQAAA
+480 NALLTYKQFAGLAAA
-495 KSTDEYKNINYN
+495 KTTDEYKNINYN

-514 LKEYDQAAN
+514 LKEYDQAGN

-529 DTAPSDKSRLN
+529 DNSKEDKVRLN

-546 GDCRFVT
+546 GDCRFVNA
-553 SKYSA
+553 KYSA

-563 AKAIA
+563 AKAIE

-593 KVEELNNFLQMYKK
+593 KVDELNNFLQMYKK
-607 SEYRDDALYE
+607 SSYRDDALYE

-644 GSFTSKSILRQGLIY
+644 GSFTSKAILKQGLIY

-706 TWVRTLDFVSV
+706 TWVRTLDFVAV

-725 TYDAAFKQ
+725 TYDAAYKQ

-738 GKQAITGFTGY
+738 SKQAITGFTGY
-749 VSKFPSGLHTLE
+749 INKFPKGMHALE

-768 LLYTEGSEVKSTSNY
+768 LSYAEGSETKSVANY
-783 QYVVDQPRS
+783 QYVTDQPRN
-792 EFTEQSLNKLAQ
+792 EFTEQSLTRLGQ
-804 IYLKAKDCD
+804 IYLKTKDCD
-813 KAIPVLVRLDNES
+813 KSIPVLTRLENEA
-826 DSPQNKN
+826 DFPQNKS

-841 CYYDKKDYDNSVISA
+841 CYYDKKDYDNSVIFA

-887 DKAKTAYAKLAST
+887 DKAKAAYAKLSAT

-937 SGYKYYGAKSL
+937 SAYKYYGAKSL

-967 LDNVINNFTDFPDV
+967 LDNVINNFTDYQDV

>member
-1 MRKLFWFFLL
+1 MRKIFWFFL
-11 QIILI
+11 IPFVFF
-16 STTVSAQK
+16 SAMVSAQK

-41 YNDKQYASAQHIFE
+41 YNDKQYVSAQHIFE
-55 YIKDN
+55 NVKN
-60 AQTEEVKS
+60 QATTEEVKS

-81 NQPNADALMEKFVT
+81 NQANADELMEKFVD

-103 NQAYIEVAQ
+103 NQAYIEAAHY
-112 FFFEQGNYPK
+112 FFEQGNYPK
-122 ALLWFDKVDE
+122 ALQWFDKVEE
-132 SYMSKSD
+132 SYMSKSER
-139 SDKFNF
+139 DKFNF

-152 TAKKKKEA
+152 NAKNKKQATA
-160 TTYFNK
+160 YFNK
-166 VVNSPEFGS
+166 VLNSPEFGS

-211 SYYQADMNFKLG
+211 SYFQADMNFKLG
-223 NFQKAID
+223 NFQKAIE
-230 LGQKAMAKSNE
+230 LGQAAMAKSNAV
-241 LEKSELNKIIGES
+241 EKSELNKIIGES

-261 GKAIPFLEQYEGK
+261 GKAIPYLEQYAGK

-282 FYQLGYAYYEQKEY
+282 FYQLGYAYYEQKDY

-314 QNAYYHLGLSYL
+314 QNAYYHLGLAYL
-326 NTGKKQE
+326 NTAKKQE

-343 MEFNG
+343 MDFNT

-385 NSNRAEVEKLLVDSY
+385 NSNRPEIEKLLVDSY
-400 ISSKNYKEALVLL
+400 ISTKNYKEALVLL
-413 EKNKSAENKAAYQK
+413 EKNRTPENKSAYQK
-427 VLFYRGLELYNESNY
+427 VLFYRGVELYNESNY
-442 AEAGRMFKS
+442 TEALKMFNGAVK
-451 AISEQKTPEFTA
+451 EQKTPDFTA
-463 RATFWKAET
+463 RAAFWKAES
-472 EYLSDDFQ
+472 EYVTGDFK
-480 NALLSYKQFAGQAAA
+480 NALLSYKQFAGLSEA
-495 KSTDEYKNINYN
+495 KATDEYKNINYN

-514 LKEYDQAAN
+514 LKEYDQARN
-523 SFQAQI
+523 SFQEQI
-529 DTAPSDKSRLN
+529 DKAPADKVRLN

-546 GDCRFVT
+546 GDSRFVT
-553 SKYSA
+553 SKYA
-558 ANEAY
+558 EAMEAY
-563 AKAIA
+563 GKAIT
-568 AKGVDADYAQFQ
+568 AKSTDADYAQFQ
-580 KAISYGFMSKNDK
+580 KAISYGFMSRNDK
-593 KVEELNNFLQMYKK
+593 KIDELNNFLLMYKK
-607 SEYRDDALYE
+607 SEYRDDALFE
-617 LGNTYVAEKKNDQ
+617 LANTYVAGNKDDQ
-630 AIKTYDQLISEYKN
+630 AVKTYDQLISEYKN
-644 GSFTSKSILRQGLIY
+644 GSFTAKSILRQGLIY
-659 YNSDRDDQALVKFK
+659 YNSDQYELALLKFK
-673 KVAAE
+673 KVTAE
-678 FPKTPE
+678 FPRTPE

-738 GKQAITGFTGY
+738 SKQAITGFAGY
-749 VSKFPSGLHTLE
+749 VSKFPSGLHSLE

-768 LLYTEGSEVKSTSNY
+768 LLYAEGSETKSVANY
-783 QYVVDQPRS
+783 QYVTDQPRN
-792 EFTEQSLNKLAQ
+792 EFTEQSLNRLAQ

-813 KAIPVLVRLDNES
+813 KAIPVLIRLSEES
-826 DSPQNKN
+826 DAAQNQN
-833 FAQANLMK
+833 YAQANLMK
-841 CYYDKKDYDNSVISA
+841 CYYDKKDYSNSVRYA

-887 DKAKTAYAKLAST
+887 EKAKAAYAKLSTT

-920 GKFDASNVSVQ
+920 GKFDASNASVQ

-937 SGYKYYGAKSL
+937 SGYKYYGAKGL

-967 LDNVINNFTDFPDV
+967 LDNVINNFTDYTDV
-981 VEEAKKELSA
+981 VEEAKRELNV

>member
-1 MRKLFWFFLL
+1 MHKLFLFFLL
-11 QIILI
+11 PVLLI

-33 DFDKAVAL
+33 EFDKALAL
-41 YNDKQYASAQHIFE
+41 YNDKQYASAQLIFQHV
-55 YIKDN
+55 KDN
-60 AQTEEVKS
+60 ATTEEVQS
-68 DCAYYIANCAIRT
+68 DCAYYIANCAVRT
-81 NQPNADALMEKFVT
+81 NQANADELIEKFVS

-103 NQAYIEVAQ
+103 NQAYIEAAH

-122 ALLWFDKVDE
+122 ALQWFDKVDE
-132 SYMSKSD
+132 SYMSKSEQ
-139 SDKFNF
+139 DKFNF

-152 TAKKKKEA
+152 NAKKKKEA

-211 SYYQADMNFKLG
+211 SYFQADMNFKLG

-230 LGQKAMAKSNE
+230 LGQAAMAKSNAI
-241 LEKSELNKIIGES
+241 EKSELNKIIGES

-261 GKAIPFLEQYEGK
+261 GKAIPYLEQYAGR

-314 QNAYYHLGLSYL
+314 QNAYYHLGLAYL

-343 MEFNG
+343 MDFNA

-357 YAKLSYEIGNAYQTV
+357 YAKLSYDIGNAYQTV

-385 NSNRAEVEKLLVDSY
+385 NSSRSEVEKLLVDSY
-400 ISSKNYKEALVLL
+400 ISTKNYKEALVLL
-413 EKNKSAENKAAYQK
+413 EKNRTPENKLAYQK

-442 AEAGRMFKS
+442 TEALKMFNGAVK
-451 AISEQKTPEFTA
+451 EQKNPEFTA
-463 RATFWKAET
+463 RATFWKAES
-472 EYLSDDFQ
+472 EYVTDDFK
-480 NALLSYKQFAGQAAA
+480 NALLSYKQFAGLSGA
-495 KSTDEYKNINYN
+495 KTTDEYKNINYN

-514 LKEYDQAAN
+514 LKEYDQAGN
-523 SFQAQI
+523 LFQAQI
-529 DTAPSDKSRLN
+529 DNAPADKVRLN

-553 SKYSA
+553 SKYA
-558 ANEAY
+558 QAMEAY
-563 AKAIA
+563 GKAIN

-580 KAISYGFMSKNDK
+580 KAISYGFMSRNDK
-593 KVEELNNFLQMYKK
+593 KIDELNNFLQMYKK
-607 SEYRDDALYE
+607 SEYRDDVLFE
-617 LGNTYVAEKKNDQ
+617 LANTYVADKKNDQ
-630 AIKTYDQLISEYKN
+630 AIKTYDQLIAEYKN

-659 YNSDRDDQALVKFK
+659 YNSDRDEQALVKFK

-733 YSQNN
+733 YSQSNN
-738 GKQAITGFTGY
+738 KQAIIGFTGY
-749 VSKFPSGLHTLE
+749 VSKFPSGLHSLE

-768 LLYTEGSEVKSTSNY
+768 LLYAEGSETKSVANY
-783 QYVVDQPRS
+783 QYVIGQPRN

-804 IYLKAKDCD
+804 IFLKAKDCD
-813 KAIPVLVRLDNES
+813 KAIPVLVRLSEES
-826 DSPQNKN
+826 DSAQNQN

-841 CYYDKKDYDNSVISA
+841 CYYDKKDYSNSVIYA

-887 DKAKTAYAKLAST
+887 DKAKAAYAKLSTT

-937 SGYKYYGAKSL
+937 SAYKYYGAKSL

-967 LDNVINNFTDFPDV
+967 LDNVINNFTDYPDV
-981 VEEAKKELSA
+981 VEEAKRELGA
-991 IKLEESKTNSSITK
+991 IKLEESKTNSSINK

>member
-1 MRKLFWFFLL
+1 MRKLFCFFLFQVL
-11 QIILI
+11 LI
-16 STTVSAQK
+16 STSVTAQK

-33 DFDKAVAL
+33 DFDKALAL

-55 YIKDN
+55 NVKNN
-60 AQTEEVKS
+60 ATTEEVQS

-81 NQPNADALMEKFVT
+81 NQAGADALMEKFVD

-112 FFFEQGNYPK
+112 FFFEQGSYPK
-122 ALLWFDKVDE
+122 ALQWFDKVDE

-139 SDKFNF
+139 ADKFNF

-152 TAKKKKEA
+152 NAKKKKEA

-166 VVNSPEFGS
+166 VVNSPVFGS

-230 LGQKAMAKSNE
+230 LGQKAMSKSNE

-261 GKAIPFLEQYEGK
+261 GKAIPFLQQYTGK
-274 KGKWNNTD
+274 KGKWSNTD
-282 FYQLGYAYYEQKEY
+282 FYQLGYAYYEQKNY
-296 EKAISQFNKII
+296 ESAISQFNKII

-326 NTGKKQE
+326 NSGKKQE

-343 MEFNG
+343 MDFNA

-372 PGILLDFLKKYPN
+372 PAVLLDFLKKYPN
-385 NSNRAEVEKLLVDSY
+385 NSSKSEVEKLLVDSY
-400 ISSKNYKEALVLL
+400 ISSKNYKEALALL
-413 EKNKSAENKAAYQK
+413 EKNRSAENKLAYQK
-427 VLFYRGLELYNESNY
+427 VLFYRGLELYTESNY
-442 AEAGRMFKS
+442 QEALKMFKS
-451 AISEQKTPEFTA
+451 AISEQKNPEFTA
-463 RATFWKAET
+463 RATFWKAESEYVT
-472 EYLSDDFQ
+472 EDYQ
-480 NALLSYKQFAGQAAA
+480 NALLSYKQFAGLASA
-495 KSTDEYKNINYN
+495 KSTAEYKNINYN

-514 LKEYDQAAN
+514 LKEYDQAAG

-529 DTAPSDKSRLN
+529 DQAKEDKVRLN

-546 GDCRFVT
+546 GDCRFV
-553 SKYSA
+553 SAKYSA
-558 ANEAY
+558 ATEAY
-563 AKAIA
+563 AKAIE
-568 AKGVDADYAQFQ
+568 AKGVDADYAQYQ

-593 KVEELNNFLQMYKK
+593 KIDELNNFLQMYKK
-607 SEYRDDALYE
+607 SSYRDDALFE
-617 LGNTYVAEKKNDQ
+617 LANTYAVEKKNDQ
-630 AIKTYDQLISEYKN
+630 AIKTYDQLIAEYKN
-644 GSFTSKSILRQGLIY
+644 GSFTSKSILKQGLIY
-659 YNSDRDDQALVKFK
+659 YNSDRDEQALVKFK

-706 TWVRTLDFVSV
+706 TWVRTLDFVAV
-717 TDAELDND
+717 TDVELDND
-725 TYDAAFKQ
+725 TFEAANKQ
-733 YSQNN
+733 LGLNN
-738 GKQAITGFTGY
+738 SKQAISGFAGY
-749 VSKFPSGLHTLE
+749 VSKFPTGIHALE
-761 ANFYLAQ
+761 ANFNLAQ
-768 LLYTEGSEVKSTSNY
+768 LYFAEGSESKSVVNY
-783 QYVVDQPRS
+783 QYVIAQPRN
-792 EFTEQSLNKLAQ
+792 EFTEQSLSRLAQ
-804 IYLKAKDCD
+804 IFLKTNDCD
-813 KAIPVLVRLDNES
+813 QSIPVLVRLEAEADF
-826 DSPQNKN
+826 PQNKS

-841 CYYDKKDYDNSVISA
+841 CYYDKKEYDKAVIYA
-856 DKVLQNPKADAN
+856 DKVSQNPKADAN

-880 AMQTGDE
+880 AMQAGDE
-887 DKAKTAYAKLAST
+887 DKAKAAYAKLATT

-937 SGYKYYGAKSL
+937 SAFKYYGAKSL

-967 LDNVINNFTDFPDV
+967 LDNVINNFTDYPDV
-981 VEEAKKELSA
+981 VEEAKKELGA

>member
-1 MRKLFWFFLL
+1 MRKLSWFFLL
-11 QIILI
+11 PIILF
-16 STTVSAQK
+16 STIVSAQK
-24 SAIYTYDLK
+24 SAIYTYELK
-33 DFDKAVAL
+33 DFDKALAL
-41 YNDKQYASAQHIFE
+41 YNDKQYASAQLIFE
-55 YIKDN
+55 YVKNN
-60 AQTEEVKS
+60 ATTEEVQS

-81 NQPNADALMEKFVT
+81 NKANADALMEKFVT

-112 FFFEQGNYPK
+112 YFFEQGNYPK
-122 ALLWFDKVDE
+122 ALQWFDKVDE

-145 QKGYSYF
+145 QKGYAYF
-152 TAKKKKEA
+152 NAKKKKEA

-230 LGQKAMAKSNE
+230 LGQKAMAKSNAI
-241 LEKSELNKIIGES
+241 EKSELNKIIGES

-261 GKAIPFLEQYEGK
+261 DKAIPFLEQYAGK
-274 KGKWNNTD
+274 KGKWSNTD

-343 MEFNG
+343 MDFNA

-357 YAKLSYEIGNAYQTV
+357 YAKVSYDIGNAYQTV
-372 PGILLDFLKKYPN
+372 PAILLDFLKKYPN
-385 NSNRAEVEKLLVDSY
+385 NSSRSEVEKLLVDSY
-400 ISSKNYKEALVLL
+400 ISTKNYKEALTLL
-413 EKNKSAENKAAYQK
+413 EKNRSAENKAAYQK

-442 AEAGRMFKS
+442 QEAGKMFKS

-472 EYLSDDFQ
+472 EYVTADFQ
-480 NALLSYKQFAGQAAA
+480 NALLTYKQFAGQAAA
-495 KSTDEYKNINYN
+495 KTTDEYKNINYN

-514 LKEYDQAAN
+514 LKEYDQAGN

-529 DTAPSDKSRLN
+529 DNSKEDKVRLN

-546 GDCRFVT
+546 GDCRFV
-553 SKYSA
+553 SAKYTA

-563 AKAIA
+563 AKAIEA
-568 AKGVDADYAQFQ
+568 RGVDADYAQFQ

-593 KVEELNNFLQMYKK
+593 KIDELNNFLQMYKK

-617 LGNTYVAEKKNDQ
+617 LANTYAAEKKNDL
-630 AIKTYDQLISEYKN
+630 AIKTYDQLIAEYKN
-644 GSFTSKSILRQGLIY
+644 GAFTSKSILKQGLIY

-706 TWVRTLDFVSV
+706 TWVRTLDFVAV

-738 GKQAITGFTGY
+738 SKQAITGFTGY
-749 VSKFPSGLHTLE
+749 LSKFSKGLHALE
-761 ANFYLAQ
+761 ANYYLAQ
-768 LLYTEGSEVKSTSNY
+768 LYFAEGSETKSVTNY
-783 QYVVDQPRS
+783 QYVIDQARS

-813 KAIPVLVRLDNES
+813 KSIPVLKRLDEEA
-826 DSPQNKN
+826 DAVVNKS

-841 CYYDKKDYDNSVISA
+841 CYYDKKDYDNSVIYA
-856 DKVLQNPKADAN
+856 DKVLQNAKADVN

-887 DKAKTAYAKLAST
+887 DKAKAAYAKLSTT

-937 SGYKYYGAKSL
+937 SAYKYYGAKSL

-967 LDNVINNFTDFPDV
+967 LDNVINNFTDYPDV
-981 VEEAKKELSA
+981 VEEAKKELAA
-991 IKLEESKTNSSITK
+991 IKVEESKTNSSINK

>member
-55 YIKDN
+55 YVKN
-60 AQTEEVKS
+60 HATTEEVQS

-81 NQPNADALMEKFVT
+81 NQANADALMEKFVN

-103 NQAYIEVAQ
+103 NQAYIEVGQ

-122 ALLWFDKVDE
+122 ALFWFDKVDE
-132 SYMSKSD
+132 SYMSKAD

-230 LGQKAMAKSNE
+230 LGQTAMNKSNE
-241 LEKSELNKIIGES
+241 IEKSELNKIIGES

-261 GKAIPFLEQYEGK
+261 GKAIPYLEQYAGK

-343 MEFNG
+343 MEFNA

-385 NSNRAEVEKLLVDSY
+385 NSSKAEVEKLLVDSY

-413 EKNKSAENKAAYQK
+413 EKNRSSENKAAYQK

-442 AEAGRMFKS
+442 AEAGKMFKS
-451 AISEQKTPEFTA
+451 AVSEQKTPEFTA
-463 RATFWKAET
+463 RATFWKGET

-480 NALLSYKQFAGQAAA
+480 NALLTYKQFAGQAAA
-495 KSTDEYKNINYN
+495 KSTEEYKNINYN

-514 LKEYDQAAN
+514 LKDYDQAAN

-529 DTAPSDKSRLN
+529 DNAPADKVRLN

-644 GSFTSKSILRQGLIY
+644 GAFTSKSILKQGLIY
-659 YNSDRDDQALVKFK
+659 YNSDRDEQALVKFK

-738 GKQAITGFTGY
+738 SKQAITGFTGY
-749 VSKFPSGLHTLE
+749 VNKFPSGLHAGE

-768 LLYTEGSEVKSTSNY
+768 LLYAEGSEVKSVAGY
-783 QYVVDQPRS
+783 QYVTDQPRS
-792 EFTEQSLNKLAQ
+792 EFTEQSLMKLAQ

-813 KAIPVLVRLDNES
+813 KALPILKRLDDEA
-826 DSPQNKN
+826 DSAQNKS

-841 CYYDKKDYDNSVISA
+841 CYYDKKDYDNSVIYA
-856 DKVLQNPKADAN
+856 DKVLLNTKADAN

-887 DKAKTAYAKLAST
+887 DKAETAYAKLSAT